1 MIIPALYAFGRDF
14 QDPRY
19 LLILIPTF
27 SVISVYGLSQFD
39 KFSQKTVLVVFVSII
54 ILFAGL
60 FLWYLQDDKYDLI
73 NERYQISKIV
83 ANTATGVNNYE
94 DAYLL
99 KAAELEQKW
108 PTPLEKADSGELKGQ
123 IITDVKRIVYSDAI
137 NLIEYIKNSRDSGLS
152 HLVVFENDKQ
162 EFLNDVFL
170 NSEKY
175 PYLQLEFDSKN
186 NGFSNNILI
195 YKIDYEIFNDIIE

>member
-1 MIIPALYAFGRDF
+1 M
-14 QDPRY
+14 
-19 LLILIPTF
+19 
-27 SVISVYGLSQFD
+27 
-39 KFSQKTVLVVFVSII
+39 
-54 ILFAGL
+54 
-60 FLWYLQDDKYDLI
+60 WYLQDDKYDLI

-108 PTPLEKADSGELKGQ
+108 PTPLEKADSGELKGEM
-123 IITDVKRIVYSDAI
+123 ITDVKRIVYSDAI

-175 PYLQLEFDSKN
+175 PYLQLEFDSRN